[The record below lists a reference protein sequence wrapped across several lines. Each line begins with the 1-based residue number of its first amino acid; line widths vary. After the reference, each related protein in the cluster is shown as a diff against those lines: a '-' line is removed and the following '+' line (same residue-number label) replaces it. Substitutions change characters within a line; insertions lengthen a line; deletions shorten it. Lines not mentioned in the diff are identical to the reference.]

1 MQIYVFAV
9 LTVLVHSGAIKRGK
23 REGEKKPVPTSVE
36 LSFLFVLCKSFHVE
50 KDAAPVCGSGE
61 AREK

>member
-1 MQIYVFAV
+1 MYAFAV
-9 LTVLVHSGAIKRGK
+9 SPVLVYRGAIKRGK
-23 REGEKKPVPTSVE
+23 REGEKNPVPTSVD